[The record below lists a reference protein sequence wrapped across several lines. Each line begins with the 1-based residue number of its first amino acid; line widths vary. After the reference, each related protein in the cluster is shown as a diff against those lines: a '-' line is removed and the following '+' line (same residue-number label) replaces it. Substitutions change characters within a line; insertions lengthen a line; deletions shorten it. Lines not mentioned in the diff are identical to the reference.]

1 MAKQLGKD
9 DRDQNGRI
17 KLTSY
22 RLETE
27 VLDDLDAIA
36 AHYTES
42 VGTQITRT
50 GAIRIAARNERKRIE
65 GEKTVK

>member
-1 MAKQLGKD
+1 MSKKKEKPEFD
-9 DRDQNGRI
+9 KNGYV
-17 KLTSY
+17 KVTNF
-22 RLETE
+22 RLQQE

-65 GEKTVK
+65 GDKPGK